1 MQKKIVIT
9 GGPGSGK
16 SVVINELKQRDFI
29 CMPEISREVTLS
41 ARKNGIEQLFIN
53 DPILFSKMLLEGRI
67 LQYQEAGLSG
77 AKIVFFDRG
86 LPDVNAY
93 LDYSGIK
100 YDKYFHQMA
109 EGHAYHKIFI
119 MPPWLDIYEMDT
131 ERYESYDQA
140 REIYLYIE
148 KIYLRLGYELISVP
162 LGSVEERVDFILK
175 QTLIDEPR

>member
-16 SVVINELKQRDFI
+16 SVVINELKQRDFM

-53 DPILFSKMLLEGRI
+53 DPILFSKMLLEGRK
-67 LQYQEAGLSG
+67 LQYLEAEQTG
-77 AKIVFFDRG
+77 AQIVFFDRG

-93 LDYSGIK
+93 LDYSRIH
-100 YDKYFHQMA
+100 YDDYFHRTA
-109 EGHAYHKIFI
+109 EEHTYHKIFI
-119 MPPWLDIYEMDT
+119 MPPWFDIYEIDT
-131 ERYESYDQA
+131 ERYENFDQA
-140 REIYLYIE
+140 KEIYLHIE
-148 KIYLRLGYELISVP
+148 KIYLKLGYNLISVP

-175 QTLIDEPR
+175 QIFLDEPR